1 MISTLT
7 RMPAWARWALY
18 AALGVFLL
26 TLVQTISDTERL
38 TQVATAREM
47 LRFAVPI
54 FLAGLG
60 GLFSERAGVV
70 NIGLEG
76 MLILGMWFGA
86 WGSIN
91 YGAWWGLAIGIG
103 GGMIGGLLHAIATV
117 TFQVDHIISGVAIN
131 ILAPAITRYLSEEIW
146 ESPTTSPR
154 TSAVGDWDVPFLA
167 GGTIFGWESPDW
179 LLTISQWEIWYLS
192 DVAQLSRGL
201 LRSTSWVA
209 IIALALVPITAFV
222 IWRTRFGLR
231 LRICGEKPSA
241 GEAQG
246 INIIRYK
253 YIAVIMSGGLAGLG
267 GAFISTE
274 LSGLF
279 QGGNSAGRG
288 FIGLAALIFGNWRPG
303 GVLLGALLFGYVFG
317 LDLRDLDGTASH
329 AMLLVNAI
337 AFTAVGIWAFTRKNR
352 TDTILAAVLGFGA
365 LFWWIVADTVPSWWS
380 NTLPYVVVLLVLV
393 FFAQR
398 LRMPVSLGQPYR
410 KGET

>member
-1 MISTLT
+1 ET
-7 RMPAWARWALY
+7 
-18 AALGVFLL
+18 
-26 TLVQTISDTERL
+26 
-38 TQVATAREM
+38 
-47 LRFAVPI
+47 
-54 FLAGLG
+54 
-60 GLFSERAGVV
+60 
-70 NIGLEG
+70 
-76 MLILGMWFGA
+76 
-86 WGSIN
+86 
-91 YGAWWGLAIGIG
+91 
-103 GGMIGGLLHAIATV
+103 
-117 TFQVDHIISGVAIN
+117 
-131 ILAPAITRYLSEEIW
+131 
-146 ESPTTSPR
+146 
-154 TSAVGDWDVPFLA
+154 
-167 GGTIFGWESPDW
+167 
-179 LLTISQWEIWYLS
+179 
-192 DVAQLSRGL
+192 
-201 LRSTSWVA
+201 
-209 IIALALVPITAFV
+209 
-222 IWRTRFGLR
+222 
-231 LRICGEKPSA
+231 
-241 GEAQG
+241 QG